1 MMPFFS
7 DENSQMSLPPLN
19 TLRVFEAAARH
30 GSFVRA
36 AQELHVTHGAV
47 SRQIRLLEDSLG
59 VALFERRNRA
69 VFLTPA
75 GEQLRAAAADAFSI
89 LTDSID
95 RIARRAASS
104 TLVVSC
110 EPTLAMRWL
119 IPRLSRFQA
128 RHPHVQV
135 HLFAAGGPIDFKRTG
150 VDVAVRRNDFAWPAH
165 VHAEPICDEWIGP
178 VHAPSTD
185 TAARRRL
192 LHTATRPDA
201 WQTWWRVSGLARP
214 RGRLPEARYEHFYL
228 SLQAALAG
236 QGVAIASRLMAGDDL
251 RDGRLV
257 APEGF
262 RRDGSAYCLLADA
275 PIAPDSVAGAW
286 LAWLREETAATL
298 AA

>member
-1 MMPFFS
+1 MA
-7 DENSQMSLPPLN
+7 LPPLN

-30 GSFVRA
+30 ASFVRA

-47 SRQIRLLEDSLG
+47 SRQIRQLEASLG

-75 GEQLRAAAADAFSI
+75 GEQLRSAAADAFSI

-95 RIARRAASS
+95 RIARRATSS
-104 TLVVSC
+104 ALVVSC

-128 RHPHVQV
+128 RHPAIQV
-135 HLFAAGGPIDFKRTG
+135 HLFTAGGPIDFARTG
-150 VDVAVRRNDFAWPAH
+150 VDVALRRNDFAWPEY
-165 VHAEPICDEWIGP
+165 VCAEAICEEWIGP
-178 VHAPSTD
+178 VHAPQAD
-185 TAARRRL
+185 AAARRRL

-201 WQTWWRVSGLARP
+201 WQTWRRVSDTQRS
-214 RGRLPEARYEHFYL
+214 RGRAPEARFEHFYL
-228 SLQAALAG
+228 SLQAAMAG
-236 QGVAIASRLMAGDDL
+236 QGTAIASKLMVGDDL
-251 RDGRLV
+251 TDGRLV

-262 RRDGSAYCLLADA
+262 RRDGSAYYLLANA
-275 PIAPDSVAGAW
+275 PIKLDTPAGAW

-298 AA
+298 AV

>member
-1 MMPFFS
+1 MA
-7 DENSQMSLPPLN
+7 LPPLN

-47 SRQIRLLEDSLG
+47 SRQIQQLEAALG

-75 GEQLRAAAADAFSI
+75 GEQLRMAAADAFAI
-89 LTDSID
+89 LTDTID
-95 RIARRAASS
+95 RIARRATSS
-104 TLVVSC
+104 ALVVSC

-128 RHPHVQV
+128 RHPAIQV
-135 HLFAAGGPIDFKRTG
+135 HLFAAGGPIDFARTG
-150 VDVAVRRNDFAWPAH
+150 VDVALRRNDFAWPAH
-165 VHAEPICDEWIGP
+165 VHAMPICDEWIGP
-178 VHAPSTD
+178 VHAPQAHA
-185 TAARRRL
+185 AARRRL

-201 WQTWWRVSGLARP
+201 WQAWWRVSSTTRP

-236 QGVAIASRLMAGDDL
+236 QGTAIASKLMAGDDL
-251 RDGRLV
+251 NDGRLV

-262 RRDGSAYCLLADA
+262 RRDGSGYYLLADA
-275 PIAPDSVAGAW
+275 PIAHDSPAGVW

-298 AA
+298 AD

>member
-1 MMPFFS
+1 MA
-7 DENSQMSLPPLN
+7 LPPLN

-47 SRQIRLLEDSLG
+47 SRQIRQLEASLG

-69 VFLTPA
+69 VFLTAA
-75 GEQLRAAAADAFSI
+75 GEQLRVAAADAFAI
-89 LTDSID
+89 LTDGID
-95 RIARRAASS
+95 RIARRAMSS
-104 TLVVSC
+104 ALVVSC

-128 RHPHVQV
+128 QHPGIQV
-135 HLFAAGGPIDFKRTG
+135 HLFTAGGPIDFARTG
-150 VDVAVRRNDFAWPAH
+150 VDVALRRNDFAWPAH

-178 VHAPSTD
+178 VRAPHTD
-185 TAARRRL
+185 VAARRRL

-201 WQTWWRVSGLARP
+201 WQTWWRVSGTPRP
-214 RGRLPEARYEHFYL
+214 RGRQPESRYEHFYL
-228 SLQAALAG
+228 SVQAALAG
-236 QGVAIASRLMAGDDL
+236 QGTAIASKLMVGDDL
-251 RDGRLV
+251 KDGRLV

-262 RRDGSAYCLLADA
+262 RRDGSAYCLLSGA
-275 PIAPDSVAGAW
+275 PITPDSPADAW

-298 AA
+298 AD

>member
-1 MMPFFS
+1 MA
-7 DENSQMSLPPLN
+7 LPPLN

-47 SRQIRLLEDSLG
+47 SRQIRQLEASLG
-59 VALFERRNRA
+59 VDLFERRNRA

-75 GEQLRAAAADAFSI
+75 GAQLQAAAADAFEI

-95 RIARRAASS
+95 RIARRATSS
-104 TLVVSC
+104 ALVVSC

-128 RHPHVQV
+128 RHPAIQV
-135 HLFAAGGPIDFKRTG
+135 HLFAAGGPIDFARTG
-150 VDVAVRRNDFAWPAH
+150 VDVALRRDDFAWPAH
-165 VHAEPICDEWIGP
+165 VHGVAICEEWIGP
-178 VHAPSTD
+178 VHAPQAD
-185 TAARRRL
+185 IAARRRL

-201 WQTWWRVSGLARP
+201 WQAWWRASGTVRP

-236 QGVAIASRLMAGDDL
+236 QGTAIASKLMASDDL
-251 RDGRLV
+251 KDGRLV

-262 RRDGSAYCLLADA
+262 RRDGSGYYLLSDA
-275 PIAPDSVAGAW
+275 PIVADSAAGAW

-298 AA
+298 AD

>member
-1 MMPFFS
+1 MA
-7 DENSQMSLPPLN
+7 LPPLN

-47 SRQIRLLEDSLG
+47 SRQIRQLEASLG
-59 VALFERRNRA
+59 VDLFERRNRA

-75 GEQLRAAAADAFSI
+75 GAQLHAAAADAFEI

-95 RIARRAASS
+95 RIARRATSS
-104 TLVVSC
+104 ALVVSC

-128 RHPHVQV
+128 RHPAIQV
-135 HLFAAGGPIDFKRTG
+135 HLFAAGGPIDFARTG
-150 VDVAVRRNDFAWPAH
+150 VDVALRRDDFAWPAH
-165 VHAEPICDEWIGP
+165 VHGVAICEEWIGP
-178 VHAPSTD
+178 VHAPQAD
-185 TAARRRL
+185 IAARRRL

-201 WQTWWRVSGLARP
+201 WQAWWRASGTARP

-236 QGVAIASRLMAGDDL
+236 QGTAIASKLMASDDL
-251 RDGRLV
+251 KDGRVV

-262 RRDGSAYCLLADA
+262 RRDGSGYYLLSDA
-275 PIAPDSVAGAW
+275 PIAADSAAGAW

-298 AA
+298 AD

>member
-1 MMPFFS
+1 MA
-7 DENSQMSLPPLN
+7 LPPLN

-36 AQELHVTHGAV
+36 AEELHVTHGAV
-47 SRQIRLLEDSLG
+47 SRQIRQLEQALG
-59 VALFERRNRA
+59 TDLFERRNRA

-75 GEQLRAAAADAFSI
+75 GEQLRVAAADAFAI

-95 RIARRAASS
+95 RIARRATSS
-104 TLVVSC
+104 ALVVSC

-128 RHPHVQV
+128 RHPAIQV
-135 HLFAAGGPIDFKRTG
+135 HLFAAGGPIDFVRTG
-150 VDVAVRRNDFAWPAH
+150 VDVALRRNDFAWPAH

-178 VHAPSTD
+178 VHAPQADAT
-185 TAARRRL
+185 ARRRL

-201 WQTWWRVSGLARP
+201 WQTWWRVSGTARP
-214 RGRLPEARYEHFYL
+214 RGRLPEVRYEHFYL

-236 QGVAIASRLMAGDDL
+236 QGTAIASKLMAGDDL
-251 RDGRLV
+251 NDGRLV

-262 RRDGSAYCLLADA
+262 RRDGSAYCLLAGA
-275 PIAPDSVAGAW
+275 PITPDSPAGAW

-298 AA
+298 VA

>member
-1 MMPFFS
+1 M
-7 DENSQMSLPPLN
+7 ELPPLN

-47 SRQIRLLEDSLG
+47 SRQIRLLEESLC

-69 VFLTPA
+69 VFLTAA

-95 RIARRAASS
+95 RIARRATSS
-104 TLVVSC
+104 ALVVSC

-128 RHPHVQV
+128 RHPSIQV
-135 HLFAAGGPIDFKRTG
+135 HLFAAGGPIDLARTG
-150 VDVAVRRNDFAWPAH
+150 VDVALRRNDFAWPAH
-165 VHAEPICDEWIGP
+165 LHAEPICEEWIGP
-178 VHAPSTD
+178 VHAPQAD
-185 TAARRRL
+185 AAARRRL

-201 WQTWWRVSGLARP
+201 WQTWWRVSGAPRP

-236 QGVAIASRLMAGDDL
+236 QGTAIASKLMAGDDL
-251 RDGRLV
+251 KDGRLM
-257 APEGF
+257 APDGF
-262 RRDGSAYCLLADA
+262 RRDGSAYYLLANT
-275 PIAPDSVAGAW
+275 PIAPDSPAGAW
-286 LAWLREETAATL
+286 LAWLCEETAATL
-298 AA
+298 AG